1 MALTDDGGGSAT
13 ELLNKLSQQI
23 NDLHGQGV
31 SEGAESVGTGYYTE
45 ESMVQLPDRATPYEV
60 WKSKQGIQGK
70 RRPKIGETVTFG
82 PPGDEE
88 EGKVVQLLMA
98 QERVRLK
105 LSNGDITDP
114 IHIAQINEIKAKKL
128 QTHEQDELVSR
139 LHDTKRNKDS
149 TIKQQQNRELAEEL
163 RELKFTPTLNAK
175 SLELAKQ
182 GGNKP
187 MVERMTAALVEKEKR
202 LKDEKRKKEEI
213 EVAELM
219 KHPPTPGKQMSDR
232 ILRQGKKAP
241 RKVDDILQYGEETK
255 LRRLQRKQIMEEMEN
270 RELTFTPQLNRAS
283 LQLQERKRRT
293 GDQAFDEKTGQT
305 TSTKSIVKGG
315 KGNHEDPGHEEEV
328 FQPQIFGKR
337 TAHATKAKTSGPVH
351 DRLYQ
356 QAQKSQMDKHNRQVE
371 LMKQHTKDL
380 PLKVKFF
387 CRLDCEGVVR
397 ARLTP
402 LFFEYVLN

>member
-1 MALTDDGGGSAT
+1 
-13 ELLNKLSQQI
+13 
-23 NDLHGQGV
+23 
-31 SEGAESVGTGYYTE
+31 
-45 ESMVQLPDRATPYEV
+45 
-60 WKSKQGIQGK
+60 
-70 RRPKIGETVTFG
+70 
-82 PPGDEE
+82 
-88 EGKVVQLLMA
+88 
-98 QERVRLK
+98 
-105 LSNGDITDP
+105 
-114 IHIAQINEIKAKKL
+114 
-128 QTHEQDELVSR
+128 
-139 LHDTKRNKDS
+139 
-149 TIKQQQNRELAEEL
+149 
-163 RELKFTPTLNAK
+163 
-175 SLELAKQ
+175 
-182 GGNKP
+182 

-380 PLKVKFF
+380 PLKAKELHNMEANSPSKWAVKTKKNVEEETKELNVIEYSPDVDFILY
-387 CRLDCEGVVR
+387 RLHTATQAG
-397 ARLTP
+397 P
-402 LFFEYVLN
+402 MG